1 MDINNWEG
9 LYIKSTTQVRDEQKK
24 KVYSISDTGIIHK
37 IYTQFFQRVQKS
49 YPFVPHIPF
58 REWTTPGLNSVNTVA
73 IILDIWQIRSN
84 YGGPEGS
91 HMQIKNVAAN

>member
-9 LYIKSTTQVRDEQKK
+9 LYIKSTTQVRDQQKK

-37 IYTQFFQRVQKS
+37 IYNQFFQRVQKS